1 MQRFSI
7 IVKATWDDEAK
18 VWVAESN
25 DIAGLSTEADT
36 LEALKEKVLVMIQE
50 LLPLNG
56 QKSDL
61 PHIPVHFMAEQTASV
76 LNPCY

>member
-7 IVKATWDDEAK
+7 IVKATWDDDAK
-18 VWVAESN
+18 VWVAESD
-25 DIAGLSTEADT
+25 DISGLATEADT
-36 LEALKEKVLVMIQE
+36 LEALKERVLVMIGE

-61 PHIPVHFMAEQTASV
+61 SHIPVHFMAEQTASV
-76 LNPCY
+76 VNPCY